1 MISNGGAVF
10 RLIQL
15 SALSTQ
21 ATSDAKLIEKEDG
34 YERTVES
41 CSKAEKSKTPSEGTD
56 TFAAA
61 LQTGAIM
68 NNCQTS
74 RESSAAKPGTSI
86 IAAAGLKDMNKI
98 DDASN
103 GHHDSVLARN
113 AFHQNG
119 YGSPPDK
126 LMSKMKNDMK
136 YFQHEHRE
144 RPKDFESLV
153 AADYFPK
160 DDKARSESDT
170 RHCEARVKQD
180 LSLARDMNGNKPVN
194 SHSEVTK
201 IVPLK
206 PQRSKKSL
214 TKENKEIINP
224 QTQSQS
230 DRSSTAA
237 AGDVRMTKSSCE
249 SERRPNDN
257 AVPQSLPLTQQQTQL
272 HQQIKNDLFAQQE
285 LRDCRDTTGQAQWT
299 RVSALHEG
307 SFENVSD
314 LSSKFP
320 TVPPRSLPLKT
331 QWSRDR
337 PSNMDSSHIHYRIPG
352 QETAK
357 RKQAVN
363 HLPPPLHTP
372 HLSNLSVH
380 HRK

>member
-1 MISNGGAVF
+1 MMISNGGAVF

-15 SALSTQ
+15 STLSIQ
-21 ATSDAKLIEKEDG
+21 ATSDAKLIEKEAD

-41 CSKAEKSKTPSEGTD
+41 CSKAEKSKTSSEVLD

-61 LQTGAIM
+61 LHTGAIM

-98 DDASN
+98 DGASN
-103 GHHDSVLARN
+103 GHHDLVLARN
-113 AFHQNG
+113 AFHENG

-126 LMSKMKNDMK
+126 LMGKMKNDMK

-144 RPKDFESLV
+144 RPEDFESLV

-160 DDKARSESDT
+160 DDKGRSESDT
-170 RHCEARVKQD
+170 RHCEAPVKQD
-180 LSLARDMNGNKPVN
+180 LSLLGDKNGNKPVN

-214 TKENKEIINP
+214 NKENKEIINP
-224 QTQSQS
+224 QTQSRS
-230 DRSSTAA
+230 DRSSTF
-237 AGDVRMTKSSCE
+237 GDVHMTKSSCG
-249 SERRPNDN
+249 SERRLNGN
-257 AVPQSLPLTQQQTQL
+257 AVPQSLLLNQWQTQL
-272 HQQIKNDLFAQQE
+272 HQYVKNDVFAQQE

-299 RVSALHEG
+299 RGSAPHEG
-307 SFENVSD
+307 SFQNVSD
-314 LSSKFP
+314 SSSKFP

-363 HLPPPLHTP
+363 HLPPLSTLP

-380 HRK
+380 HWK